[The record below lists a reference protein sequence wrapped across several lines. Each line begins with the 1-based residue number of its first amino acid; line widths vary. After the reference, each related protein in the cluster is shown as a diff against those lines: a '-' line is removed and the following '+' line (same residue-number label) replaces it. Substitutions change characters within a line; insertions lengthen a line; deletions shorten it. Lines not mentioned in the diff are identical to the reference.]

1 VRVIRVEAGDRIAG
15 VPGAE
20 IRVLGPASVKT
31 AARLSGNGAS
41 LLVRVRS
48 GDGSVLF
55 TGDIDAKGLAAL
67 PVASIPD
74 LAADVIAVP
83 HHGSPGSRSPLLV
96 RSAGARYALV
106 SARRGFASESVLDD
120 YRDTGTAILSTWT
133 WGAIRMERDG
143 EFWMV
148 RAWNEKGPIPISSVR

>member
-20 IRVLGPASVKT
+20 IRVLGPASVKA

-96 RSAGARYALV
+96 RSAAARFALV
-106 SARRGFASESVLDD
+106 SARRGFASEDVLDD
-120 YRDTGTAILSTWT
+120 YRDAGAAVLGTWT
-133 WGAIRMERDG
+133 GGSIRMERNG
-143 EFWMV
+143 ESWRVGTWNKEGSIPVSTV
-148 RAWNEKGPIPISSVR
+148 R